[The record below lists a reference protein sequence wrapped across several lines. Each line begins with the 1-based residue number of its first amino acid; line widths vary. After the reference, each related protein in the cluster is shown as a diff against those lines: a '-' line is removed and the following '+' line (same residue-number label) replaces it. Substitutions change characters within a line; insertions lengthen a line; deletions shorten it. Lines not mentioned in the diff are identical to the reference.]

1 MYDTP
6 KMDRYITPKMDS
18 VESQN
23 GNIKLEYYIGIWKR
37 RWGEE
42 IKVKYYCGENVYAL
56 SNKS

>member
-1 MYDTP
+1 
-6 KMDRYITPKMDS
+6 MDRYIAPKMDS

-23 GNIKLEYYIGIWKR
+23 GNIKFEYYTGIWKR

-42 IKVKYYCGENVYAL
+42 IKVKYYCGKNVYAL